1 MIGDSM
7 TAVAVQEGKSHTL
20 HNLFLDFTYGPLSSP
35 VTSNAARP
43 SYLDVA
49 KTNSLSLATRL
60 PPPAALCLHSAS
72 SVTSILPM
80 TSCQRH

>member
-7 TAVAVQEGKSHTL
+7 TAAAVQEGKSHTL

-49 KTNSLSLATRL
+49 KTNSLSLLAFLHL
-60 PPPAALCLHSAS
+60 PHCVCTPLHPLRRSY
-72 SVTSILPM
+72 L
-80 TSCQRH
+80 